1 MAVKILEGTGQG
13 ESLGAVLYCSTSEW
27 AFGPVFD
34 SAKEAMD
41 FLEFCP
47 QPRLMSD
54 RELLDAVG
62 EFRSSRTREGK
73 TAPSVASTQCA

>member
-1 MAVKILEGTGQG
+1 MSVKILEGTGEG
-13 ESLGAVLYCSTSEW
+13 ESRGAVLFCSTTEW
-27 AFGPVFD
+27 CFGPVFN
-34 SAKEAMD
+34 SSQEAMD

-54 RELLDAVG
+54 KELLDAVG

-73 TAPSVASTQCA
+73 TAPSVAST